1 MFNRKAK
8 IVKKWRE
15 NPLPEIPIRTSEQ
28 LKVSEN
34 FHDLIIKALDK
45 DIRESGIA
53 ADSPEGIELLNIRA
67 GFVQHFEDIRR
78 RFEAGQ

>member
-15 NPLPEIPIRTSEQ
+15 NPLPEVPIRTSEQ
-28 LKVSEN
+28 LKVVGT
-34 FHDLIIKALDK
+34 FHEIMIEKLDE
-45 DIRESGIA
+45 DMREVGIA

-67 GFVQHFEDIRR
+67 GFVQHFEDVRQ

>member
-15 NPLPEIPIRTSEQ
+15 NPLPEVPVRTPEQ
-28 LKVSEN
+28 LKVVGT
-34 FHDLIIKALDK
+34 FHEIMVEKLDE
-45 DIRESGIA
+45 DMREAGIA

-67 GFVQHFEDIRR
+67 GFVQHFEDVRR

>member
-15 NPLPEIPIRTSEQ
+15 NPLPEIPIRTVEQ

-34 FHDLIIKALDK
+34 FHQIIIKTLDK
-45 DIRESGIA
+45 DMNDAGIA
-53 ADSPEGIELLNIRA
+53 ADSPEGVELLKIRA
-67 GFVQHFEDIRR
+67 GFVQHYEDIRR

>member
-15 NPLPEIPIRTSEQ
+15 NPLPEIPIRTLDQ
-28 LKVSEN
+28 LNVVKN
-34 FHDLIIKALDK
+34 FHEIMIQTLDK
-45 DIRESGIA
+45 DMSDAGIA